1 MVSEH
6 LIHSIIFYRR
16 VLYSISSISVV
27 WLFNPFHS
35 RKIFIFSLE
44 YIFLLAMFYILILC
58 ICLYIKKGLLHIIR
72 NNVLKQELFLANIDD
87 EASENENSSTLA
99 KENIDDSPKD
109 SFIILAEKLDTLQ
122 NLLLSEISDIK
133 AEIKKMTNDM

>member
-1 MVSEH
+1 
-6 LIHSIIFYRR
+6 
-16 VLYSISSISVV
+16 
-27 WLFNPFHS
+27 
-35 RKIFIFSLE
+35 
-44 YIFLLAMFYILILC
+44 MFYILILC

-72 NNVLKQELFLANIDD
+72 NNVLTQELFLTNIDD